1 MGIFTRVRDIISA
14 NLNAMLDKAEDPEKL
29 IRLMIK
35 EMEDT
40 LVEIKASC
48 AGAIAAKKKIERDCQ
63 TVETRAGQWGEK
75 AQLAV
80 DKGREDLARE
90 ALMQKRGYTE
100 RSAAL
105 QKERAECEA
114 LIRQYQD
121 DMSQLENK
129 LGSVREKQRLLVQ
142 RHIHAQKRKRAQED
156 LRRLDSAEAFVRFEQ
171 FENRIERMEAEADL
185 VNPAPN
191 TESQLAQE
199 FARLEGD
206 EEIEKELAGLKAAL
220 EQKTTARPQD

>member
-48 AGAIAAKKKIERDCQ
+48 AGVMAAKKKIQRDCT
-63 TVETRAGQWGEK
+63 TVETRVTLWDEK

-80 DKGREDLARE
+80 DRDREDLARE
-90 ALMQKRGYTE
+90 ALVEKRRYAE
-100 RSAAL
+100 RAASL
-105 QKERAECEA
+105 RKELAECEG
-114 LIRQYQD
+114 LVNQYQED
-121 DMSQLENK
+121 LAQLEDK
-129 LGSVREKQRLLVQ
+129 LGAVREKQRLLVQ
-142 RHIHAQKRKRAQED
+142 RHIHAHKRKRAQDE
-156 LRRLDSAEAFVRFEQ
+156 LRRLDSSDAFIRFEQ
-171 FENRIERMEAEADL
+171 FENRIERMESEADL
-185 VNPAPN
+185 VNPIRQHSLD
-191 TESQLAQE
+191 EE

-206 EEIEKELAGLKAAL
+206 EDIEKELEALKVAVTK
-220 EQKTTARPQD
+220 KTGDISQI

>member
-48 AGAIAAKKKIERDCQ
+48 AGAMAAKKKIERDCH

-90 ALMQKRGYTE
+90 ALIQKRRYAE
-100 RSAAL
+100 RNAAL
-105 QKERAECEA
+105 QKERTECDA
-114 LIRQYQD
+114 LILQYQED
-121 DMSQLENK
+121 ITQLENK
-129 LGSVREKQRLLVQ
+129 LGTVREKQRLLIQ

-156 LRRLDSAEAFVRFEQ
+156 MRRLDSSDAFVRFEQ

-185 VNPAPN
+185 VNPGPG
-191 TESQLAQE
+191 TEHQLAQE

-206 EEIEKELAGLKAAL
+206 EEIEKELARLKATG
-220 EQKTTARPQD
+220 EQKTATLPQD

>member
-191 TESQLAQE
+191 TEHQLAQE

-206 EEIEKELAGLKAAL
+206 EEIEKELARLKAAL